1 VVPVGNAETALHLER
16 TKGENWQY
24 ARIVLELR
32 ACRVSYQDLEGVTH
46 SIEVTAQTLCEAA
59 ILGMQA
65 MKVPRWQDRPSLK
78 YN

>member
-1 VVPVGNAETALHLER
+1 
-16 TKGENWQY
+16 
-24 ARIVLELR
+24 VLELR

-65 MKVPRWQDRPSLK
+65 MMVPRWQDRPSLK